1 MNVYA
6 MARKW
11 VLVLAIVLFLF
22 LPLCFS
28 SLVADAT
35 PAIGSTTVT
44 LYSTVD
50 AYVNSSS
57 PETNYGNADSM
68 YVSATSEHDFTYVM
82 FDLSSIPLGANI
94 ISAKLKAYLSSTG
107 GEIYWSPADRIGAYY
122 CSNNSWTEHGIAWN
136 NKPSFG
142 SQPTDFWSFTL
153 IYTVEVYKSWDVTAD
168 VRTALSSG
176 ILTEVLKFETK
187 TGDGYAVF
195 QSSEDTNKPK
205 LEVEYSIEPV
215 LAVHLESIQD
225 TGFTNNLGLTTIAD
239 YIFPL
244 PAEIDVVTGTY
255 QAKYSGGYMFTR
267 WETSGGVTV
276 SDENAATTNVTVS
289 GNGTLRAV
297 GNVKRLEYTYDCEN
311 PSWESQ
317 VAGRIDAVR
326 FTPLFSGQ
334 LLMTRFHMYAIS
346 SYQSNAFKIHVMD
359 DNRDDL
365 ITPFEQTPTSEGWF
379 DIDLSSYGISVNEGA
394 DFYIGM
400 EWITNYNPSMGKDT
414 TSPSDRSWHW
424 YETDWQE
431 ETYSDFMIRAIIG
444 TLIDHVLVADGTVFH
459 VTTES
464 NSTISNFQFT
474 KEDKKLLFNVTGPTG
489 KRGYCNISI
498 PEELL
503 WGEFSIFLGGSLLV
517 KDVDYTQTYNG
528 THYTFYISYSH
539 STHTIKIVGT
549 EVIPEFPSFLILP
562 LFMIATLLTAIIYS
576 KHRRRKVS
584 NQKKKRLS
592 QLIR

>member
-1 MNVYA
+1 MVK
-6 MARKW
+6 KW
-11 VLVLAIVLFLF
+11 VLILTIMLLIL
-22 LPLCFS
+22 LPWCFS
-28 SLVADAT
+28 SLVVDAT

-57 PETNYGNADSM
+57 PETNYGNVDSM
-68 YVSATSEHDFTYVM
+68 YVSANSEQDFAYVM
-82 FDLSSIPLGANI
+82 FDLSSIPLEANI
-94 ISAKLKAYLSSTG
+94 ISAKLKIYLSSTG
-107 GEIYWSPADRIGAYY
+107 GQIYWYPADKIGAYY
-122 CSNNSWTEHGIAWN
+122 CSNNSWTEHEITWN
-136 NKPSFG
+136 NKPSFS
-142 SQPTDFWSFTL
+142 SQPTDAWSFG
-153 IYTVEVYKSWDVTAD
+153 IVYTVEVYKSWDITAD
-168 VRTALSSG
+168 VRAALPSG
-176 ILTEVLKFETK
+176 ILTDVLKFETK

-205 LEVEYSIEPV
+205 LEVEYSMEPV

-225 TGFTNNLGLTTIAD
+225 TGFTNNLGLTTFAD

-244 PAEIDVVTGTY
+244 PTDIDVVTGTY
-255 QAKYSGGYMFTR
+255 QVKYSGGYMFTR

-276 SDENAATTNVTVS
+276 SDEKAATTNVTVS

-297 GNVKRLEYTYDCEN
+297 GNVKRLEYTYDRED
-311 PSWESQ
+311 PSGEYQ

-334 LLMTRFHMYAIS
+334 LLMARFYMYDIS
-346 SYQSNAFKIHVMD
+346 SYQSNTFKVHVMD

-379 DIDLSSYGISVNEGA
+379 DLDLSSYGVSVNEGL

-400 EWITNYNPSMGKDT
+400 EWITDYNPDLGEDR

-424 YETDWQE
+424 NGTNWKE
-431 ETYSDFMIRAIIG
+431 ETYSDFMLRAVVG
-444 TLIDHVLVADGTVFH
+444 TLIDHVIVADGPVFH

-464 NSTISNFQFT
+464 NSTISNFQFIQ
-474 KEDKKLLFNVTGPTG
+474 EDKKLLFNVTGPTG
-489 KRGYCNISI
+489 KTGYCNISI

-503 WGEFSIFLGGSLLV
+503 WGEFSIFRDGSLLV

-539 STHTIKIVGT
+539 STHTINIIGT
-549 EVIPEFPSFLILP
+549 EVIPEFPSPIFSL
-562 LFMIATLLTAIIYS
+562 LFATATLLAVIL
-576 KHRRRKVS
+576 HRRKHS
-584 NQKKKRLS
+584 FQ
-592 QLIR
+592 